1 MHNTKLTTALL
12 LAGFTMACG
21 AAHAAEAQTAAPDP
35 KPAARPTTLPPASTR
50 QGVTFATD
58 IKPLLDASCVRCHG
72 GQKPKGNLR
81 LDSLAGVLKGSED
94 GKVLVVGDS
103 AKSKIV
109 ASVARINPKTAMPPD
124 PRAPRR
130 GGPGGPGGPARDG
143 VGEGRAGAGA
153 PPPSASG
160 AAQPAGGSEKANDAA
175 KTGEAPARPPGG
187 PGGPGGRNQGPPPKP
202 LTAEEVGLVRAW
214 IDQGAK

>member
-1 MHNTKLTTALL
+1 MHKHNLTTSLL
-12 LAGFTMACG
+12 VAGFMIACG
-21 AAHAAEAQTAAPDP
+21 TAFAAETQAATPDAP
-35 KPAARPTTLPPASTR
+35 KPPARPTTLPPASTK

-58 IKPLLDASCVRCHG
+58 IKPLFEASCVKCHG
-72 GQKPKGNLR
+72 AQKPKAQLR
-81 LDSLAGVLKGSED
+81 LDSLEGVLKGSED

-109 ASVARINPKTAMPPD
+109 TAVARINPKTAMPPE

-130 GGPGGPGGPARDG
+130 GGPAGGPGGPGAEGRPAPDG
-143 VGEGRAGAGA
+143 VVDGHAAGATPA
-153 PPPSASG
+153 
-160 AAQPAGGSEKANDAA
+160 AGGAENAADAPNA
-175 KTGEAPARPPGG
+175 GESPARPPGG
-187 PGGPGGRNQGPPPKP
+187 PGGQGGRPQGPPPKP